1 MNKMK
6 RAHHNLTHKG
16 VFLSELHRIPMKIY
30 NFNEMKKIKSA
41 IILIIALFNLT
52 TVFAQEKVILRG
64 RVIDGMDKSTV
75 IGANVVEY
83 DKDNRVINGTIT
95 NVNGDFV
102 LTMKDPANIVKVS
115 VIGYK
120 AQEIKVDPTKSIMV
134 ELQSDDVAIGEVKV
148 VAEAR
153 TTSGL
158 TNIAERDKA
167 GASVKIDLMD
177 MQDAGIT
184 SAADAL
190 QGKISG
196 LDIISSSGDPGSG
209 SQLVIRGLSSMG
221 NNQPLIV
228 IDGVPQF
235 KIEKGSIDLTSADSE
250 DISNLINIALQDIKS
265 IEVLK
270 DAASTA
276 IYGSRG
282 ADGVLLIETH
292 KGRMGKVQ
300 FDFQY
305 KNNYSIQPPA
315 IPMLSGDEY
324 IMLQLE
330 EWHNAYGVF
339 NMDKEIAYDRDYEQ
353 FHNYSANTD
362 WLKEITQNGTSNDYY
377 FNVSGGGEKTR
388 YFTSFG
394 YLDEGGTTINTG
406 YSRFSSRI
414 NLDYF
419 LSRNL
424 LFQVKFNYTSSL
436 TEKNVELPKGD
447 GTNRNIREMAYIKS
461 PNMSVYEYDINGNLT
476 GEYFT
481 PIRSYQGDGVTY
493 FNPVAVANL
502 GRRDENFSKL
512 ENTFMLQ
519 YRVNDW
525 ITLRETISFQYAG
538 TKEKR
543 FLPYNAIGA
552 DWLDWQINKAEE
564 GNSLNQSIQ
573 TETQL
578 SFGSPFKN
586 KNHELSGAIT
596 WQTDKSGY
604 EWMNIQSNKIPS
616 TDIQDPAI
624 DAAINWIGTG
634 SGENRLVSGKANINY
649 KFLDRYLIQGNLS
662 EDAHSSFGNN
672 NRWGTFYGLFV
683 GWRFSSEPFMKSITW
698 LGESMIRVSYG
709 VSGRQPSD
717 VYARFATYEST
728 SKGAYILNPAIA
740 PTSIQLNNLRWETI
754 SSWDIGG
761 ELSLFNDRLYIEGD
775 VYNKLSTD
783 ILFDPYKI
791 PFSSGY
797 TELKFLNAGEM
808 TNYGWEL
815 MADGKAF
822 RTKDWLL
829 SFNLNISQNVNS
841 FSKLPENFNTESSTS
856 IGNQQYP
863 RRVVEGE
870 PIGSFFGF
878 RYLGVYASDE
888 DVIARDADGN
898 TLYDAEGKVIP
909 MKYTDTYVFKGGDP
923 IYEDINKDG
932 KIDINDVVYIGDSN
946 PNFIGGFGTTLKY
959 KNWDF
964 SMSFHYRLG
973 FDIINGIAMQT
984 QGMNNKDNQSKA
996 VLNRWRIQGQQE
1008 EGLLPRAYMYHPAN
1022 NLGSDRYVEKGDYL
1036 RLNNIKLSY
1045 MLSNAMCQKLG
1056 VRKANI
1062 AVSARKLYTWTGYT
1076 GQDPEIGQE
1085 ASDPFWIGVDY
1096 ARTPPPK
1103 VITFSIGIGF

>member
-1 MNKMK
+1 MK
-6 RAHHNLTHKG
+6 LALQNLSHKG
-16 VFLSELHRIPMKIY
+16 VYNSELHRIPMKIY
-30 NFNEMKKIKSA
+30 NHNEMKRIKSV
-41 IILIIALFNLT
+41 IILIVALFNFA
-52 TVFAQEKVILRG
+52 TVFAQEKTIIRG
-64 RVIDGMDKSTV
+64 RVIDSKDKSTI

-102 LTMKDPANIVKVS
+102 LTMKDAKNSVKVS

-120 AQEIKVDPTKSIMV
+120 ATDVKVDPTKSIMV
-134 ELQSDDVAIGEVKV
+134 ELSSDDVAIGEVKV
-148 VAEAR
+148 VAEAKAQN
-153 TTSGL
+153 SL
-158 TNIAERDKA
+158 TNIADRDKA
-167 GASVKIDLMD
+167 GASVKIDLMS

-235 KIEKGSIDLTSADSE
+235 KIEKGSVDLTSADSE

-300 FDFQY
+300 FDYQY
-305 KNNYSIQPPA
+305 KNNYSIQPDA
-315 IPMLSGDEY
+315 IPMLTGDEY

-330 EWHNAYGVF
+330 EWHNARGVF
-339 NMDKEIAYDRDYEQ
+339 NIAPEIAYDRDFNQ

-362 WLKEITQNGTSNDYY
+362 WLKEITQNGTSNDHY
-377 FNVSGGGEKTR
+377 FSVSGGGEKTR

-406 YSRFSSRI
+406 YKRFSSRI

-424 LFQVKFNYTSSL
+424 LFQIKFNYTSSL
-436 TEKNVELPKGD
+436 TEKNVELSG
-447 GTNRNIREMAYIKS
+447 RNIREMAYIKS
-461 PNMSVYEYDINGNLT
+461 PNMTVYELDVNGNPT

-573 TETQL
+573 TETQMA
-578 SFGSPFKN
+578 FGSPFKN
-586 KNHELSGAIT
+586 KDHELSGALT
-596 WQTDKSGY
+596 WSPEQSGY
-604 EWMNIQSNKIPS
+604 EWINIQSNKIPS

-624 DAAINWIGTG
+624 NAAINWIGNG
-634 SGENRLVSGKANINY
+634 SGENRLVSGLSNINY
-649 KFLDRYLIQGNLS
+649 KFKDRYLFQTNIRA
-662 EDAHSSFGNN
+662 DAHSSFGSN
-672 NRWGTFYGLFV
+672 NRWGMFYGVFA
-683 GWRFSSEPFMKSITW
+683 GWRFSSEPFMKSLTW
-698 LGESMIRVSYG
+698 LGESMFRASYG
-709 VSGRQPSD
+709 VAGRQPDD
-717 VYARFATYEST
+717 VYARFATYSST
-728 SKGAYILNPAIA
+728 STGAYITNPAIA

-754 SSWDIGG
+754 ASWDIGG
-761 ELSLFNDRLYIEGD
+761 ELSLFKDRVYIEGD
-775 VYNKLSTD
+775 IYNKLSTD
-783 ILFDPYKI
+783 ILFDKYDI
-791 PFSSGY
+791 PVTSGY
-797 TELKFLNAGEM
+797 DQLKYLNGGEM
-808 TNYGWEL
+808 TNHGWEL
-815 MADGKAF
+815 MADAKVF
-822 RTKDWLL
+822 RNEDWLV
-829 SFNLNISQNVNS
+829 SVNFNVSQNINA
-841 FSKLPENFNTESSTS
+841 FSKLPDNFNSERSTS
-856 IGNQQYP
+856 IGNGQYP
-863 RRVVEGE
+863 LRVVEGE

-878 RYLGVYASDE
+878 RYLGVYASDA
-888 DVIARDADGN
+888 DVVAKDAEGN
-898 TLYDAEGKVIP
+898 ILYDAEGKAIP

-923 IYEDINKDG
+923 IYQDINYDG

-946 PNFIGGFGTTLKY
+946 PNFIGGFGSTVKY

-964 SMSFHYRLG
+964 SVAFHYRLG
-973 FDIINGIAMQT
+973 FDIINGIAIQT
-984 QGMNNKDNQSKA
+984 QGMNNRDNQSKA
-996 VLNRWRIQGQQE
+996 VLNRWRVQGQQE
-1008 EGLLPRAYMYHPAN
+1008 EGLLPRAYMNHPAN
-1022 NLGSDRYVEKGDYL
+1022 NLGSDRYVEKGDYM

-1045 MLSNAMCQKLG
+1045 MLSNELCRKLG

-1062 AVSARKLYTWTGYT
+1062 ALSARKLYTWTAYS
-1076 GQDPEIGQE
+1076 GQDPEIGQD

-1103 VITFSIGIGF
+1103 IITLSVGVGF

>member
-1 MNKMK
+1 
-6 RAHHNLTHKG
+6 
-16 VFLSELHRIPMKIY
+16 MKIY
-30 NFNEMKKIKSA
+30 NFKEMKKIKSA
-41 IILIIALFNLT
+41 IILIIALFSLT
-52 TVFAQEKVILRG
+52 TVFAQEKTILRG
-64 RVIDGMDKSTV
+64 RVIDSTDKTTV

-102 LTMKDPANIVKVS
+102 LTMKDPANVVKVS

-120 AQEIKVDPTKSIMV
+120 QQEIKVDPTKTIMV
-134 ELQSDDVAIGEVKV
+134 ELDSDDVAIGEVKV

-153 TTSGL
+153 TSGGL

-196 LDIISSSGDPGSG
+196 LDIISASGDPGSG

-235 KIEKGSIDLTSADSE
+235 KIERGSIDLTSADSE

-305 KNNYSIQPPA
+305 KNNYSVQPAA

-339 NMDKEIAYDRDYEQ
+339 NMDKEIAYDRDYDQ

-377 FNVSGGGEKTR
+377 FSVSGGGEKTR

-436 TEKNVELPKGD
+436 TERNVELSG
-447 GTNRNIREMAYIKS
+447 RNIREMAYIKS
-461 PNMSVYEYDINGNLT
+461 PNMSVYEYDVNGNPT

-481 PIRSYQGDGVTY
+481 PIQSYQGDGITY

-502 GRRDENFSKL
+502 GRRDEDFSKL

-552 DWLDWQINKAEE
+552 DWLNWQINKAEE
-564 GNSLNQSIQ
+564 GNNLNQSIQ

-578 SFGSPFKN
+578 AFGSPFKN
-586 KNHELSGAIT
+586 KDHELSGAVT
-596 WQTDKSGY
+596 LSTDQSSY

-616 TDIQDPAI
+616 TDIRDPSI
-624 DAAINWIGTG
+624 DAAINWIGNG
-634 SGENRLVSGKANINY
+634 SGENRLLSGSSNINY
-649 KFLDRYLIQGNLS
+649 KFLDRYLFQTNIRM
-662 EDAHSSFGNN
+662 DAHSSFGEN

-683 GWRFSSEPFMKSITW
+683 GWRFSSEPFMRSITW
-698 LGESMIRVSYG
+698 LGESMIRASYG
-709 VSGRQPSD
+709 VAGRQPGD

-728 SKGAYILNPAIA
+728 STGAYILNPAIA

-754 SSWDIGG
+754 SSWNIGG
-761 ELSLFNDRLYIEGD
+761 ELSLFKDRLYVEGD
-775 VYNKLSTD
+775 IYNKVSTD
-783 ILFDPYKI
+783 ILFNPYDI
-791 PFSSGY
+791 PYSSGY
-797 TELKFLNAGEM
+797 DRLKYLNAGEM

-822 RTKDWLL
+822 RNQDWLL
-829 SFNLNISQNVNS
+829 SFNFNVSQNINS
-841 FSKLPENFNTESSTS
+841 FSELPENFNTERSTS

-888 DVIARDADGN
+888 DVIARDAEGN

-909 MKYTDTYVFKGGDP
+909 MKYSDTYVFKGGDP

-946 PNFIGGFGTTLKY
+946 PSFIGGFGSTLKY

-964 SMSFHYRLG
+964 SLSFHYRLG

-996 VLNRWRIQGQQE
+996 VLNRWRVQGQEE

-1045 MLSNAMCQKLG
+1045 MLSNEMCRKLG
-1056 VRKANI
+1056 VRKANVAI
-1062 AVSARKLYTWTGYT
+1062 SARKLYTWTGYT
-1076 GQDPEIGQE
+1076 GQDPEVGQN
-1085 ASDPFWIGVDY
+1085 ASDPFWIGIDY

-1103 VITFSIGIGF
+1103 VITFSIGVGF

>member
-1 MNKMK
+1 
-6 RAHHNLTHKG
+6 
-16 VFLSELHRIPMKIY
+16 
-30 NFNEMKKIKSA
+30 
-41 IILIIALFNLT
+41 
-52 TVFAQEKVILRG
+52 
-64 RVIDGMDKSTV
+64 
-75 IGANVVEY
+75 
-83 DKDNRVINGTIT
+83 
-95 NVNGDFV
+95 
-102 LTMKDPANIVKVS
+102 MKDPTNVVKVS

-120 AQEIKVDPTKSIMV
+120 QQEIKVDPSKTIMV
-134 ELQSDDVAIGEVKV
+134 ELDSDDVTIGEVKV

-153 TTSGL
+153 STGGL

-167 GASVKIDLMD
+167 GSSVKIDLMD

-196 LDIISSSGDPGSG
+196 LDIISASGDPGSG

-235 KIEKGSIDLTSADSE
+235 RIEKGSIDLTSADSE

-305 KNNYSIQPPA
+305 KNNYSVQPAA
-315 IPMLSGDEY
+315 IPMLTGDEY

-377 FNVSGGGEKTR
+377 FSVSGGGEKTR

-436 TEKNVELPKGD
+436 TEKNVELQGSHWQP
-447 GTNRNIREMAYIKS
+447 RNIREMAYIKS
-461 PNMSVYEYDINGNLT
+461 PNMSVYEYDVNGNPT

-481 PIRSYQGDGVTY
+481 PIQSYQGDGITY

-502 GRRDENFSKL
+502 GRRDEDFSKL

-525 ITLRETISFQYAG
+525 ITLRETVSFQYAG

-552 DWLDWQINKAEE
+552 DWLNWQINKAEE
-564 GNSLNQSIQ
+564 SNNLNQSIQ

-578 SFGSPFKN
+578 AFGSPFKN
-586 KNHELSGAIT
+586 KDHELSGAIT
-596 WQTDKSGY
+596 FSTDQSSY
-604 EWMNIQSNKIPS
+604 EWMSIQSNKIPS
-616 TDIQDPAI
+616 TDIQDPSI
-624 DAAINWIGTG
+624 DAAINWIGNG
-634 SGENRLVSGKANINY
+634 SGENRLLSGSSNINY
-649 KFLDRYLIQGNLS
+649 KYLDRYLFQTNIRM
-662 EDAHSSFGNN
+662 DAHSSFGAN
-672 NRWGTFYGLFV
+672 NRWGAFYGLFV

-698 LGESMIRVSYG
+698 LGESMIRASYG
-709 VSGRQPSD
+709 VAGRQPGD

-728 SKGAYILNPAIA
+728 STGAYILNPAIA

-761 ELSLFNDRLYIEGD
+761 ELSLFKDRLYIEGD
-775 VYNKLSTD
+775 IYNKVSTD
-783 ILFDPYKI
+783 ILFNPYDI
-791 PFSSGY
+791 PYSSGY
-797 TELKFLNAGEM
+797 DRLKYLNAGEM

-815 MADGKAF
+815 MADGKAY
-822 RTKDWLL
+822 RNQDWLL
-829 SFNLNISQNVNS
+829 SFNFNVSQNINS
-841 FSKLPENFNTESSTS
+841 FSELPENFNTERSTS

-888 DVIARDADGN
+888 DVIARDAEGN

-909 MKYTDTYVFKGGDP
+909 MKYTDSYIFKGGDP

-946 PNFIGGFGTTLKY
+946 PNFIGGFGSTLKY
-959 KNWDF
+959 RNWDF
-964 SMSFHYRLG
+964 SLSFHYRLG

-996 VLNRWRIQGQQE
+996 VLNRWRVQGQEE

-1045 MLSNAMCQKLG
+1045 MLTNEMCRKLG
-1056 VRKANI
+1056 VRKANVAI
-1062 AVSARKLYTWTGYT
+1062 SARKLYTWTGYT
-1076 GQDPEIGQE
+1076 GQDPEIGQN
-1085 ASDPFWIGVDY
+1085 ASDPFWIGIDY

-1103 VITFSIGIGF
+1103 VITFSIGVGF

>member
-1 MNKMK
+1 
-6 RAHHNLTHKG
+6 
-16 VFLSELHRIPMKIY
+16 MKIY
-30 NFNEMKKIKSA
+30 NFSEMKKIKSV

-52 TVFAQEKVILRG
+52 TVFAQEKTILRG
-64 RVIDGMDKSTV
+64 RVIDSTDKTTV
-75 IGANVVEY
+75 IGANIVEY

-120 AQEIKVDPTKSIMV
+120 AQEIKVDPTKTIMV
-134 ELQSDDVAIGEVKV
+134 ELASDDVTIGEVKV

-153 TTSGL
+153 TSGGL

-167 GASVKIDLMD
+167 GSSVKIDLMD

-235 KIEKGSIDLTSADSE
+235 KIERGSIDLTSADSE

-305 KNNYSIQPPA
+305 KNNYSVQPAA
-315 IPMLSGDEY
+315 IPMLNGDEY

-339 NMDKEIAYDRDYEQ
+339 NMDKEIAYDRDYDQ

-377 FNVSGGGEKTR
+377 FSVSGGGEKTR

-406 YSRFSSRI
+406 YNRFSSRI

-436 TEKNVELPKGD
+436 TERNVELSG
-447 GTNRNIREMAYIKS
+447 RNIREMAYIKS
-461 PNMSVYEYDINGNLT
+461 PNMSVYEYDVDGNST

-564 GNSLNQSIQ
+564 GNNLNQSIQ
-573 TETQL
+573 TETQMA
-578 SFGSPFKN
+578 FGSPFKN
-586 KNHELSGAIT
+586 KDHELSGAVT
-596 WQTDKSGY
+596 WSTDQSSY

-624 DAAINWIGTG
+624 DAAINWIGNS
-634 SGENRLVSGKANINY
+634 SGENRLLSASSNINY
-649 KFLDRYLIQGNLS
+649 KFLDRYLFQTNIRM
-662 EDAHSSFGNN
+662 DAHSSFGAN
-672 NRWGTFYGLFV
+672 NRWGAFYGLFA
-683 GWRFSSEPFMKSITW
+683 GWRFSSEPFMKSFTW
-698 LGESMIRVSYG
+698 LGESMIRASYG
-709 VSGRQPSD
+709 VAGRQPGD

-728 SKGAYILNPAIA
+728 GTGAYILNPAIA

-761 ELSLFNDRLYIEGD
+761 ELSLFNDRLYMEGD
-775 VYNKLSTD
+775 IYNKVSTD
-783 ILFDPYKI
+783 ILFGGTQPWQYYPIPYT
-791 PFSSGY
+791 SGY
-797 TELKFLNAGEM
+797 EGLKYLNAGEM
-808 TNYGWEL
+808 TNYGWEF

-822 RTKDWLL
+822 RNKDWML
-829 SFNLNISQNVNS
+829 SFNFNVSQNINS
-841 FSKLPENFNTESSTS
+841 FSKLPENYNTERSTS

-888 DVIARDADGN
+888 DVIARDAAGN
-898 TLYDAEGKVIP
+898 TLHDAEGKVIP
-909 MKYTDTYVFKGGDP
+909 MKYKDTYVFKGGDP

-946 PNFIGGFGTTLKY
+946 PNFIGGFGSTLKY

-973 FDIINGIAMQT
+973 FDIINGIALQT

-996 VLNRWRIQGQQE
+996 VLNRWRVQGQE
-1008 EGLLPRAYMYHPAN
+1008 EKGLLPRAYMYHPAN

-1045 MLSNAMCQKLG
+1045 MLSNDMCRKLG

-1062 AVSARKLYTWTGYT
+1062 ALSARKLYTWTGYT
-1076 GQDPEIGQE
+1076 GQDPEIGQN
-1085 ASDPFWIGVDY
+1085 ASDPFWIGIDY

-1103 VITFSIGIGF
+1103 VITLSVGVGF

>member
-1 MNKMK
+1 
-6 RAHHNLTHKG
+6 
-16 VFLSELHRIPMKIY
+16 
-30 NFNEMKKIKSA
+30 MKKIKSA
-41 IILIIALFNLT
+41 IILTIALLSLNP
-52 TVFAQEKVILRG
+52 VFAQEKTILRG
-64 RVIDGMDKSTV
+64 RVIDKNDKTTV

-95 NVNGDFV
+95 NVSGDFV
-102 LTMKDPANIVKVS
+102 LTMKDPSNVVRVS

-120 AQEIKVDPTKSIMV
+120 PQDIKVEPNKSIMV
-134 ELQSDDVAIGEVKV
+134 ELVSDDVAIGEVKV

-153 TTSGL
+153 SAGGL
-158 TNIAERDKA
+158 TNIADRDKA

-196 LDIISSSGDPGSG
+196 LDIISASGDPGSG

-235 KIEKGSIDLTSADSE
+235 RIERGSIDLSSADSE

-282 ADGVLLIETH
+282 SDGVLLIETH

-300 FDFQY
+300 FDYQY
-305 KNNYSIQPPA
+305 KNNYSIQPPS
-315 IPMLSGDEY
+315 IPMLTGDEY

-330 EWHNAYGVF
+330 EWHNSRGVF
-339 NMDKEIAYDRDYEQ
+339 NIAPEIAYDRDYVD
-353 FHNYSANTD
+353 FYNYSANTD
-362 WLKEITQNGTSNDYY
+362 WLKEITQNGTSHDHY
-377 FNVSGGGEKTR
+377 FSVSGGGEKTR

-394 YLDEGGTTINTG
+394 YLNEGGTTINTG
-406 YSRFSSRI
+406 YSRFSTRI

-436 TEKNVELPKGD
+436 TEKNVELRGNYWKD
-447 GTNRNIREMAYIKS
+447 RNIREMAYIKS
-461 PNMSVYEYDINGNLT
+461 PNMSIWEHDAYGNLT

-481 PIRSYQGDGVTY
+481 PIQSYQGDGITY

-502 GRRDENFSKL
+502 GRRDEDFSKL
-512 ENTFMLQ
+512 ENTFLLQ

-538 TKEKR
+538 TKDKR

-552 DWLDWQINKAEE
+552 DWLNWQINKAEE
-564 GNSLNQSIQ
+564 GNSLQQGIQ

-578 SFGSPFKN
+578 AFSSPLKN
-586 KNHELSGAIT
+586 SKHEVSGAFT
-596 WQTDKSGY
+596 WSTDQQSS
-604 EWMNIQSNKIPS
+604 EWMSLQSNKIPS

-634 SGENRLVSGKANINY
+634 SSENRLISGTSNINY
-649 KFLDRYLIQGNLS
+649 KYADKYLLTTIIRT
-662 EDAHSSFGNN
+662 DAHSSFGAN
-672 NRWGTFYGLFV
+672 NRWGLFYGVQV
-683 GWRFSSEPFMKSITW
+683 GWRFTNESWFNSIPW
-698 LGESMIRVSYG
+698 LGESMFRYSYG
-709 VSGRQPSD
+709 VAGRQPGD

-728 SKGAYILNPAIA
+728 STGAYILDPAIA
-740 PTSIQLNNLRWETI
+740 PTKLQLNNLRWETI
-754 SSWDIGG
+754 ASWNIGG
-761 ELSLFNDRLYIEGD
+761 EFSLFKDRFYLEGD
-775 VYNKLSTD
+775 IYKKVSTD
-783 ILFDPYKI
+783 LLFEKYDI
-791 PFSSGY
+791 PLTTGY
-797 TELKFLNAGEM
+797 NQLRYLNGGEM
-808 TNYGWEL
+808 TNNGWEL
-815 MADGKAF
+815 MADFKAF
-822 RTKDWLL
+822 RNENWMVSLNL
-829 SFNLNISQNVNS
+829 NVSQNINSFN
-841 FSKLPENFNTESSTS
+841 KLPENFNTERSTS
-856 IGNQQYP
+856 IGNGQYP
-863 RRVVEGE
+863 LRVVEGE

-878 RYLGVYASDE
+878 RYLGVYPSDE
-888 DVIARDADGN
+888 DVIAKDAEGN
-898 TLYDAEGKVIP
+898 TLYDSEGKVIP
-909 MKYTDTYVFKGGDP
+909 MRYTDSYIFKGGDP
-923 IYEDINKDG
+923 IYQDINYDG

-946 PNFIGGFGTTLKY
+946 PSFIGGFGSNVKY
-959 KNWDF
+959 KSWDF

-973 FDIINGIAMQT
+973 FDIINGIALQT
-984 QGMNNKDNQSKA
+984 QAMNNRDNQSKA
-996 VLNRWRIQGQQE
+996 VLNRWRVQGQQE
-1008 EGLLPRAYMYHPAN
+1008 DGLLPRAYMNHPAN

-1036 RLNNIKLSY
+1036 RLNNIKIGY
-1045 MLSNAMCQKLG
+1045 MLSNEMCRKLG
-1056 VRKANI
+1056 VRKANV
-1062 AVSARKLYTWTGYT
+1062 AVSARKLFTWTGYT
-1076 GQDPEIGQE
+1076 GQDPEIGQN
-1085 ASDPFWIGVDY
+1085 ASNPFWIGVDE

-1103 VITFSIGIGF
+1103 IITFSIGVGF

>member
-1 MNKMK
+1 
-6 RAHHNLTHKG
+6 
-16 VFLSELHRIPMKIY
+16 
-30 NFNEMKKIKSA
+30 
-41 IILIIALFNLT
+41 
-52 TVFAQEKVILRG
+52 
-64 RVIDGMDKSTV
+64 
-75 IGANVVEY
+75 VEY

-95 NVNGDFV
+95 NVSGDFV
-102 LTMKDPANIVKVS
+102 LTMKDPSNVVRVS

-120 AQEIKVDPTKSIMV
+120 PKEIKVEPNKSIMV
-134 ELQSDDVAIGEVKV
+134 ELVSDDVAIGEVKV

-153 TTSGL
+153 SAGGL
-158 TNIAERDKA
+158 TNIADRDKA

-196 LDIISSSGDPGSG
+196 LDIISASGDPGSG

-235 KIEKGSIDLTSADSE
+235 RIERGSIDLASADSE

-305 KNNYSIQPPA
+305 KNNYSIQPA
-315 IPMLSGDEY
+315 SIPMLTGDEY

-330 EWHNAYGVF
+330 EWHNARGVF
-339 NMDKEIAYDRDYEQ
+339 NIAPEIAYDRDYVD
-353 FHNYSANTD
+353 FYNYSANTD
-362 WLKEITQNGTSNDYY
+362 WLEEITQNGTSNDYY
-377 FNVSGGGEKTR
+377 FSVSGGGEKTR

-436 TEKNVELPKGD
+436 TEKNVELQGNYWRP
-447 GTNRNIREMAYIKS
+447 RNIREMAYIKA
-461 PNMSVYEYDINGNLT
+461 PIMSIYVYDAYGNLT
-476 GEYFT
+476 GEYFA
-481 PIRSYQGDGVTY
+481 PIRSYQGDGITY

-502 GRRDENFSKL
+502 GRRDEDFSKL

-552 DWLDWQINKAEE
+552 DWLNWQINKAEE
-564 GNSLNQSIQ
+564 GNSLQQGIQ

-578 SFGSPFKN
+578 AFGSPFKN
-586 KNHELSGAIT
+586 NKHELSGAFT
-596 WQTDKSGY
+596 WSTDQQSS
-604 EWMNIQSNKIPS
+604 EWMSLQSNKIPS
-616 TDIQDPAI
+616 TDIQDPAV

-634 SGENRLVSGKANINY
+634 SSENRLLSGTSNINY
-649 KFLDRYLIQGNLS
+649 KYADKYMLQTIIRT
-662 EDAHSSFGNN
+662 DAHSSFGSN
-672 NRWGTFYGLFV
+672 NRWGMFYGLSL
-683 GWRFSSEPFMKSITW
+683 GWRFTNETWLDGITW
-698 LGESMIRVSYG
+698 LGESMLRASYG
-709 VSGRQPSD
+709 VSGRQPGD

-728 SKGAYILNPAIA
+728 STGAYILDPAIA
-740 PTSIQLNNLRWETI
+740 PTKLQLNNLRWENI
-754 SSWDIGG
+754 ASWNIGA
-761 ELSLFNDRLYIEGD
+761 EFSLFKDRLYLEGD
-775 VYNKLSTD
+775 IYKKVTTD
-783 ILFDPYKI
+783 LLFGGTRPSDYYKI
-791 PFSSGY
+791 PLTSGY
-797 TELKFLNAGEM
+797 EGLQYLNGGEM
-808 TNYGWEL
+808 TNNGWEL
-815 MADGKAF
+815 MVDYKAF
-822 RTKDWLL
+822 RNQDWMV
-829 SFNLNISQNVNS
+829 SFNLNVSQNINS
-841 FSKLPENFNTESSTS
+841 FSKLPENFNTERSTS
-856 IGNQQYP
+856 IANGQYP
-863 RRVVEGE
+863 LRVVEGE

-878 RYLGVYASDE
+878 RYLGVYPSDE

-898 TLYDAEGKVIP
+898 ALYDSEGKIIP
-909 MKYTDTYVFKGGDP
+909 MRYTDSYVFKGGDP
-923 IYEDINKDG
+923 IYQDINYDG

-946 PNFIGGFGTTLKY
+946 PSLLGGFGTNVKY

-964 SMSFHYRLG
+964 SMSFHYRTG
-973 FDIINGIAMQT
+973 FDIINGIALQT
-984 QGMNNKDNQSKA
+984 QAMNNRDNQSKA
-996 VLNRWRIQGQQE
+996 VLNRWRVQGQQE
-1008 EGLLPRAYMYHPAN
+1008 EGLLPRAYMNHPAN

-1036 RLNNIKLSY
+1036 RLNNLKIGY
-1045 MLSNAMCQKLG
+1045 MLSNEMCRKLG
-1056 VRKANI
+1056 VRKANV
-1062 AVSARKLYTWTGYT
+1062 AVSARKLYTWTNYT
-1076 GQDPEIGQE
+1076 GQDPEIGQD
-1085 ASDPFWIGVDY
+1085 ASNPFWIGVDY

-1103 VITFSIGIGF
+1103 IITFSIGVGF

>member
-1 MNKMK
+1 
-6 RAHHNLTHKG
+6 
-16 VFLSELHRIPMKIY
+16 MKIY
-30 NFNEMKKIKSA
+30 NFKEMKKIKSA
-41 IILIIALFNLT
+41 IILIIAIFSLT
-52 TVFAQEKVILRG
+52 TVFAQEKTILRG
-64 RVIDGMDKSTV
+64 RVIDSTDKTTV

-102 LTMKDPANIVKVS
+102 LTMKDPTNVVKVS

-120 AQEIKVDPTKSIMV
+120 QQEIKVDPSKTIMV
-134 ELQSDDVAIGEVKV
+134 ELDSDDVTIGEVKV

-153 TTSGL
+153 STGGL

-167 GASVKIDLMD
+167 GSSVKIDLMD

-196 LDIISSSGDPGSG
+196 LDIISASGDPGSG

-235 KIEKGSIDLTSADSE
+235 RIEKGSIDLTSADSE

-305 KNNYSIQPPA
+305 KNNYSVQPAA
-315 IPMLSGDEY
+315 IPMLTGDEY

-377 FNVSGGGEKTR
+377 FSVSGGGEKTR

-436 TEKNVELPKGD
+436 TEKNVELQGSHWQP
-447 GTNRNIREMAYIKS
+447 RNIREMAYIKS
-461 PNMSVYEYDINGNLT
+461 PNMSVYEYDVNGNPT

-481 PIRSYQGDGVTY
+481 PIQSYQGDGITY

-502 GRRDENFSKL
+502 GRRDEDFSKL

-525 ITLRETISFQYAG
+525 ITLRETVSFQYAG

-552 DWLDWQINKAEE
+552 DWLNWQINKAEE
-564 GNSLNQSIQ
+564 SNNLNQSIQ

-578 SFGSPFKN
+578 AFGSPFKN
-586 KNHELSGAIT
+586 KDHELSGAIT
-596 WQTDKSGY
+596 FSTDQSSY
-604 EWMNIQSNKIPS
+604 EWMSIQSNKIPS
-616 TDIQDPAI
+616 TDIQDPSI
-624 DAAINWIGTG
+624 DAAINWIGNG
-634 SGENRLVSGKANINY
+634 SGENRLLSGSSNINY
-649 KFLDRYLIQGNLS
+649 KYLDRYLFQTNIRM
-662 EDAHSSFGNN
+662 DAHSSFGAN
-672 NRWGTFYGLFV
+672 NRWGAFYGLFV

-698 LGESMIRVSYG
+698 LGESMIRASYG
-709 VSGRQPSD
+709 VAGRQPGD

-728 SKGAYILNPAIA
+728 STGAYILNPAIA

-761 ELSLFNDRLYIEGD
+761 ELSLFKDRLYIEGD
-775 VYNKLSTD
+775 IYNKVSTD
-783 ILFDPYKI
+783 ILFNPYDI
-791 PFSSGY
+791 PYSSGY
-797 TELKFLNAGEM
+797 DRLKYLNAGEM

-815 MADGKAF
+815 MADGKAY
-822 RTKDWLL
+822 RNQDWLL
-829 SFNLNISQNVNS
+829 SFNFNVSQNINS
-841 FSKLPENFNTESSTS
+841 FSELPENFNTERSTS

-888 DVIARDADGN
+888 DVIARDAEGN

-909 MKYTDTYVFKGGDP
+909 MKYTDSYIFKGGDP

-946 PNFIGGFGTTLKY
+946 PNFIGGFGSTLKY
-959 KNWDF
+959 RNWDF
-964 SMSFHYRLG
+964 SLSFHYRLG

-996 VLNRWRIQGQQE
+996 VLNRWRVQGQEE

-1045 MLSNAMCQKLG
+1045 MLTNEMCRKLG
-1056 VRKANI
+1056 VRKANVAI
-1062 AVSARKLYTWTGYT
+1062 SARKLYTWTGYT
-1076 GQDPEIGQE
+1076 GQDPEIGQN
-1085 ASDPFWIGVDY
+1085 ASDPFWIGIDY

-1103 VITFSIGIGF
+1103 VITFSIGVGF